1 MFFWFIFYMF
11 QQSSKTDS
19 WNFNLVLWGDRTNRW
34 STVSSIN
41 KEVLFAS
48 QRLRLRPMRLYPSA
62 SVFVSAS
69 SQKFFH
75 SGTAALLQKSSVN
88 LWSCRSKTAAFKSTE
103 RSPLRLSNAFTRKSP
118 IYKAC
123 AHLQTHTSPPYYI
136 WHWTMRGRTVVRIS
150 SSPNPLNPICE
161 YGYRGEGCFSAMLYE
176 LYRMRHM
183 GLWPHFLLDEDSYVL
198 EK

>member
-1 MFFWFIFYMF
+1 MTAFFV
-11 QQSSKTDS
+11 QLHNTDIC
-19 WNFNLVLWGDRTNRW
+19 L
-34 STVSSIN
+34 
-41 KEVLFAS
+41 
-48 QRLRLRPMRLYPSA
+48 PMRLYPSA

-103 RSPLRLSNAFTRKSP
+103 HSPLRLSNAFTRKSP

-161 YGYRGEGCFSAMLYE
+161 YGYRGEGCFLPCFMSYIEWDTWASDLTFF
-176 LYRMRHM
+176 LMRILMFWKNSVSCDWSH
-183 GLWPHFLLDEDSYVL
+183 GAFR
-198 EK
+198 